1 MSKKRW
7 EDEILKPTLDKYPER
22 DEVKLDERERL
33 NTPEDISNNKPEF
46 PGEAP
51 YTRGIHPTG
60 YRGKLWTMR
69 QYAGFGTAKETNKRF
84 RYLLDEGQNGLSVA
98 FDLPTQIGYDSDN
111 EMALGE
117 VGKVGVAI
125 DSIEDMESLMD
136 QIPLGS
142 VSTSMTINAPAS
154 ILLAMYIT
162 TGKNRGV
169 AEGKLRG
176 TVQNDILKEYIARGT
191 YIFPPKQSMRLTT
204 DVFEYCA
211 KHVPRWN
218 TISVS
223 GYHIR
228 EAGCTAEQELAFTIA
243 NGITY
248 AQAAVEKGL
257 DIDDFAPRMTFFFN
271 GHNDFLYEIAKFRA
285 ARQIWAKII
294 AERFGAKNEKSIMM
308 RFHTQTGGS
317 TLTAQQPH
325 NNVVRTS
332 IQALSAVL
340 GGTQSLHT
348 NALDEALGLPSEKA
362 ARVAL
367 RTQQIIAEEAGIPN
381 TIDPLAGSYT
391 IETMTQELVAK
402 AESLIGDIDSKGGML
417 SCIEEGWIQSQIMD
431 SAYKYQKDVESGE
444 RIIVGVNEY
453 LEEEKTEPE
462 EITRVEDKS
471 IKDQIRRLGNLRER
485 RGDVSQYLD
494 SLEQKASVDN
504 ENLMPS
510 IINAVSAKVTIGEI
524 CNSLR
529 KVWSE
534 YRPKEIL

>member
-7 EDEILKPTLDKYPER
+7 EDETLKPTLDKYPER

-69 QYAGFGTAKETNKRF
+69 QYAGFGTAKETNERF
-84 RYLLDEGQNGLSVA
+84 RYLLGEGQNGLSVA
-98 FDLPTQIGYDSDN
+98 FDLPTQIGYDSDD

-125 DSIEDMESLMD
+125 DSIEDMELLLD
-136 QIPLGS
+136 KIPLGS

-154 ILLAMYIT
+154 ILLAMYIAA
-162 TGKNRGV
+162 GKNQGV

-204 DVFEYCA
+204 DVFEYCT
-211 KHVPRWN
+211 KHVPKWN

-228 EAGCTAEQELAFTIA
+228 EAGCTAEQELGFTIA

-294 AERFGAKNEKSIMM
+294 AERFGAKNEKSMMM

-417 SCIEEGWIQSQIMD
+417 SCIEESWVQSQIMD
-431 SAYKYQKDVESGE
+431 SAYKYQKEVESGE

-453 LEEEKTEPE
+453 LEEEKTKPE

-471 IKDQIRRLGNLRER
+471 IKDQIRRLRNLREK

-494 SLEQKASVDN
+494 ILEQKASVDN

-510 IINAVSAKVTIGEI
+510 IINAVNAKVTIGEV

-529 KVWSE
+529 KVWGE

>member
-1 MSKKRW
+1 MSKKHW
-7 EDEILKPTLDKYPER
+7 EDKTLKPTLDKYPER

-69 QYAGFGTAKETNKRF
+69 QYAGFGTAKETNERF
-84 RYLLDEGQNGLSVA
+84 RYLLEEGQNGLSVA
-98 FDLPTQIGYDSDN
+98 FDLPTQIGYDSDD

-125 DSIEDMESLMD
+125 DSIEDMELLLD
-136 QIPLGS
+136 QIPLDS

-154 ILLAMYIT
+154 ILLAMYIAV
-162 TGKNRGV
+162 GKNQGV

-204 DVFEYCA
+204 DVFEYCT
-211 KHVPRWN
+211 KHVPKWN

-228 EAGCTAEQELAFTIA
+228 EAGCTAEQELGFTIA

-248 AQAAVEKGL
+248 VQAAIKKGL

-294 AERFGAKNEKSIMM
+294 TERFGAKNEKSMMM

-391 IETMTQELVAK
+391 IENMTQELVAK

-417 SCIEEGWIQSQIMD
+417 SCIEEGWVQSQIMD
-431 SAYKYQKDVESGE
+431 SAYKYQKEVESGE

-471 IKDQIRRLGNLRER
+471 IKDQIRRLRNLREK

-494 SLEQKASVDN
+494 ILEQKASVDS

-510 IINAVSAKVTIGEI
+510 IINAVSAKVTIGEV

-529 KVWSE
+529 KVWGE